1 MIVRM
6 STIALLFLV
15 CLSALPVAVAAP
27 VPEADAAKIRKA
39 LEAGAQGL
47 KVESVTTS
55 EIPGLYAVQFQR
67 GPLVYATGNGE
78 FFIVGDLF
86 TNGPAG
92 FVNLTEK
99 RRDDQRKTQLA
110 GLEQGDMIVFAPDGE
125 TRATVTVFT
134 DVTCFYCQKLHR
146 EVPELNKRGVAVRYL
161 AYPRAGLGSDGYK
174 QLASAWCAKDP
185 QDALTRL
192 KSKQQVPENVCDGN
206 PVAAQYALGQE
217 MGVRGTPAI
226 ITDQGQMIPGYQSA
240 DQLMQTLGLN

>member
-174 QLASAWCAKDP
+174 QLASAWCASYAYYVSLASVGVQGD
-185 QDALTRL
+185 QSINGLVTIVLDSGNETRQGSSITCQEAFDDL
-192 KSKQQVPENVCDGN
+192 FVC
-206 PVAAQYALGQE
+206 
-217 MGVRGTPAI
+217 RH
-226 ITDQGQMIPGYQSA
+226 
-240 DQLMQTLGLN
+240 